1 MRKGLSI
8 LAALAILSL
17 TGVAQSNVWVSAYYA
32 GWEQLR
38 LPPNEIDYN
47 AFTHVIH
54 FALYPTSGPNFSG
67 VLNGM
72 TPEHLL
78 ALTSAAHAAG
88 KKAIISIGGWGAD
101 FSQQVNSTNRT
112 AFINNLVQF
121 MQTYGY
127 DGLDL
132 DWEPVSS
139 PANWKLFIPQL
150 RAAMAAANPNW
161 ILTVAAFSYD
171 QAVVD
176 TWQYFDQINLMT
188 YDMSGPW
195 PGWVTW
201 HNSPVYDG
209 GFRFPSSGGLIPS
222 ADGSINGYIA
232 AGVPKEKLGIG
243 MDFNGYV
250 WSGGAGTPTGGVTA
264 PRQSWTSYP
273 NVRGNVRYF
282 ELMDTYSASPV
293 LWDDQAKA
301 AYISIDQ
308 PGSAN
313 DKFISL
319 DNEQTSMAKAEYI
332 RQKGIGGIILWELGS
347 GYRTNMPPGQKDFL
361 LQSVKFAFFGGSPPV
376 QDTIPPTVAI
386 TSPTNGATINGTIQI
401 AANASDNAA
410 VFGVQFKID
419 GINIGSEKATAPYTA
434 SLNTWS
440 QPNGSHTI
448 SAVARDASGNTA
460 SHSVSVTINNI
471 GPPPIV
477 SNKMVYDDAL
487 KPPFTP
493 TLWGATADF
502 NNTTNTKTGNRSVK
516 VTYLDWGAFDLLSGT
531 WNSEV
536 PIDPADYDSLV
547 ADVYPTSGFEMEV
560 AFYNSY
566 TYRVTLT
573 ANKWNR
579 VSVPLAFSESFTRF
593 YFRRNY
599 SGTTVV
605 YFDNIEFVGS
615 GNVST
620 RADGDDSQPA
630 EFALDQ
636 NYPNPFNPSTTIS
649 YTLPR
654 SSNVELAVYNVVG
667 QHVATLVQGYQE
679 AGKHTVEFAPE
690 MLAGGIYF
698 YKLKANGLSLVRKMI
713 LLK

>member
-1 MRKGLSI
+1 
-8 LAALAILSL
+8 
-17 TGVAQSNVWVSAYYA
+17 
-32 GWEQLR
+32 
-38 LPPNEIDYN
+38 
-47 AFTHVIH
+47 
-54 FALYPTSGPNFSG
+54 
-67 VLNGM
+67 
-72 TPEHLL
+72 
-78 ALTSAAHAAG
+78 
-88 KKAIISIGGWGAD
+88 
-101 FSQQVNSTNRT
+101 
-112 AFINNLVQF
+112 
-121 MQTYGY
+121 
-127 DGLDL
+127 
-132 DWEPVSS
+132 
-139 PANWKLFIPQL
+139 
-150 RAAMAAANPNW
+150 
-161 ILTVAAFSYD
+161 
-171 QAVVD
+171 
-176 TWQYFDQINLMT
+176 
-188 YDMSGPW
+188 
-195 PGWVTW
+195 
-201 HNSPVYDG
+201 
-209 GFRFPSSGGLIPS
+209 
-222 ADGSINGYIA
+222 
-232 AGVPKEKLGIG
+232 
-243 MDFNGYV
+243 
-250 WSGGAGTPTGGVTA
+250 
-264 PRQSWTSYP
+264 
-273 NVRGNVRYF
+273 
-282 ELMDTYSASPV
+282 
-293 LWDDQAKA
+293 
-301 AYISIDQ
+301 
-308 PGSAN
+308 
-313 DKFISL
+313 
-319 DNEQTSMAKAEYI
+319 
-332 RQKGIGGIILWELGS
+332 
-347 GYRTNMPPGQKDFL
+347 
-361 LQSVKFAFFGGSPPV
+361 
-376 QDTIPPTVAI
+376 
-386 TSPTNGATINGTIQI
+386 
-401 AANASDNAA
+401 
-410 VFGVQFKID
+410 
-419 GINIGSEKATAPYTA
+419 
-434 SLNTWS
+434 
-440 QPNGSHTI
+440 
-448 SAVARDASGNTA
+448 
-460 SHSVSVTINNI
+460 
-471 GPPPIV
+471 V